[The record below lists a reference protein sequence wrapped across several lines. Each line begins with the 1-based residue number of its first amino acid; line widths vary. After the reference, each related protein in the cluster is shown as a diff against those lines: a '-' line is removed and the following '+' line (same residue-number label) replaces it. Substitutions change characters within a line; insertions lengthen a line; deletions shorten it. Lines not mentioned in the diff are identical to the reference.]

1 MNKLYYKLFMVLFI
15 AVAISGCK
23 LDPPIYPEG
32 TVATPGANGGT
43 NGGGVVS
50 AGGTITYTMD
60 GKTTTLK
67 PAFFQVIPVAQ
78 LPPDGSIQI
87 AGGNDVQNMFSLGAK
102 TTVAGTFDAEVIMVG
117 SLAGEGTVT
126 FTEINVPGGVKGTV
140 KGTFTGKVS
149 DLSGGGEKDIS
160 GSFNIT
166 M

>member
-1 MNKLYYKLFMVLFI
+1 
-15 AVAISGCK
+15 
-23 LDPPIYPEG
+23 
-32 TVATPGANGGT
+32 
-43 NGGGVVS
+43 
-50 AGGTITYTMD
+50 
-60 GKTTTLK
+60 
-67 PAFFQVIPVAQ
+67 
-78 LPPDGSIQI
+78 
-87 AGGNDVQNMFSLGAK
+87 MFSLGAK

-149 DLSGGGEKDIS
+149 DLSGEGEKDIS

>member
-1 MNKLYYKLFMVLFI
+1 MNKLYYKLFIFLFL

-32 TVATPGANGGT
+32 TVANPDGEGG
-43 NGGGVVS
+43 GGGVTI
-50 AGGTITYTMD
+50 GGTITYVLD

-67 PAFFQVIPVAQ
+67 PAVFQVISSAQ
-78 LPPDGSIQI
+78 LPPNGSTQI
-87 AGGNDVQNMFSLGAK
+87 AGGTDAMNMFSLGAK
-102 TTVAGTFDAEVIMVG
+102 TTVAGTFDADLIMVG
-117 SLAGEGTVT
+117 SLLGEGTVT

-149 DLSGGGEKDIS
+149 DLSGEGEKDIS

>member
-1 MNKLYYKLFMVLFI
+1 MVLFL

-32 TVATPGANGGT
+32 TVANPD
-43 NGGGVVS
+43 GGVTI
-50 AGGTITYTMD
+50 GGNITYVMD

-67 PAFFQVIPVAQ
+67 PAVFQVISSTQ
-78 LPPDGSIQI
+78 LPPNGSTQI
-87 AGGNDVQNMFSLGAK
+87 AGGTDVQNMFSLGAK
-102 TTVAGTFDAEVIMVG
+102 TTVVGTFDADMIMVG
-117 SLAGEGTVT
+117 SLLGEGTVT

>member
-1 MNKLYYKLFMVLFI
+1 MNKLYYKLFMILVI

-32 TVATPGANGGT
+32 TVANPGA
-43 NGGGVVS
+43 GGG
-50 AGGTITYTMD
+50 GGISNGSTVTYIMD

-67 PAFFQVIPVAQ
+67 PAFFQVISSTQ
-78 LPPDGSIQI
+78 LPPNGNTQIGAGS
-87 AGGNDVQNMFSLGAK
+87 DVQNMFSLTAE
-102 TTVAGTFDAEVIMVG
+102 TTVAGTFDANIIMVG
-117 SLAGEGTVT
+117 SLIGEGTVT
-126 FTEINVPGGVKGTV
+126 FTEINAPGGLKGTV

-149 DLSGGGEKDIS
+149 DLSGGEEKDIS

>member
-1 MNKLYYKLFMVLFI
+1 MNKLYYKLFMALVL

-32 TVATPGANGGT
+32 TVANPDGVGG
-43 NGGGVVS
+43 GGGVTNGS
-50 AGGTITYTMD
+50 TITYVMD

-67 PAFFQVIPVAQ
+67 PAVFQVISSTQ
-78 LPPDGSIQI
+78 LPPNGNIQI
-87 AGGNDVQNMFSLGAK
+87 GGGSDSQNIFSLTAG
-102 TTVAGTFDAEVIMVG
+102 TTVAGTFDADIIMVG
-117 SLAGEGTVT
+117 SLIGEGTVT
-126 FTEINVPGGVKGTV
+126 FTEINAPGGLKGTV

-149 DLSGGGEKDIS
+149 DPSGVGEKDIS

>member
-1 MNKLYYKLFMVLFI
+1 MNKLYYKLFMALFL

-23 LDPPIYPEG
+23 LDSPIYPEG
-32 TVATPGANGGT
+32 TVANPGANGG
-43 NGGGVVS
+43 GGIVS

-67 PAFFQVIPVAQ
+67 PAFFQVIPPAQ
-78 LPPDGSIQI
+78 LPPDGTIQI
-87 AGGNDVQNMFSLGAK
+87 AGGTDVLNMFSLGAK

-149 DLSGGGEKDIS
+149 DLSGEGEKDIS